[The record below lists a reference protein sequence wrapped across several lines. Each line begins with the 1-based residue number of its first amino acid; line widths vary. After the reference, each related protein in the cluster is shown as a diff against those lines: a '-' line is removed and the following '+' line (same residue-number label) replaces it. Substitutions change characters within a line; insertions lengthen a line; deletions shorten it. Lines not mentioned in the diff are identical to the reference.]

1 MRETSRKP
9 GRPCQTLPYQTLP
22 PLGEQLEF
30 MRLLW
35 AVDHGL
41 QTRSKQMTVRLG
53 ITGPQRLV
61 LRIVGRFPGI
71 SAGQLSRILHLDPST
86 LTGILRR
93 MDRAGLLT
101 RQRDPRDGRRV
112 MLSPSA
118 AGRRLDVVTPGTI
131 EAVMRE
137 VLRRLPQRKL
147 DATREVLAAIA
158 AALVEEAGR

>member
-1 MRETSRKP
+1 VREASRTPERP
-9 GRPCQTLPYQTLP
+9 GRALP

-35 AVDHGL
+35 AIDHGL
-41 QTRSKQMTVRLG
+41 QTRSKRMTAQLG
-53 ITGPQRLV
+53 VTGPQRLV

-93 MDRAGLLT
+93 MEHAGLLT
-101 RQRDPRDGRRV
+101 RRRDPRDGRRV
-112 MLSPSA
+112 VLGLSI
-118 AGRRLDVVTPGTI
+118 AGRRLDVMTAGTI
-131 EAVMRE
+131 EAVMRD
-137 VLRRLPQRKL
+137 VLGRLPRRKL

-158 AALVEEAGR
+158 DALGEEPRT

>member
-9 GRPCQTLPYQTLP
+9 GRPCQTLP
-22 PLGEQLEF
+22 PLGGQLEF

-41 QTRSKQMTVRLG
+41 QTRSKQMTVQLG

-101 RQRDPRDGRRV
+101 RRRDPRDGRRV
-112 MLSPSA
+112 LLCPSA

-137 VLRRLPQRKL
+137 VLGRLPQRKL

>member
-1 MRETSRKP
+1 
-9 GRPCQTLPYQTLP
+9 
-22 PLGEQLEF
+22 

-41 QTRSKQMTVRLG
+41 QTLSKQMTVRLG

-101 RQRDPRDGRRV
+101 RRRDPRDRRRV
-112 MLSPSA
+112 MLGPSA
-118 AGRRLDVVTPGTI
+118 TGRRLDVVSPGTI
-131 EAVMRE
+131 EAVMRD
-137 VLRRLPQRKL
+137 VLARLPRRKL

-158 AALVEEAGR
+158 AALVEEAGT